1 MGVDLKELK
10 NLKDP
15 FVLKWRVKSLI
26 PDNKKPTEM
35 VLIGYIDAR
44 QVQER
49 FDEVLG
55 PHNWQDE
62 YFECKGKQFCKIGIK
77 IGEEWIWKG
86 DSGTESFA
94 DPSKGETSDS
104 FKRAAVHWGLNR
116 DSYELGEITIKCKVF
131 DGIPSPVDASGN
143 KLSGPLLLAECKRI
157 AATKESEL
165 IFDRNV
171 MPVKPAIVESA
182 PAKRGRKS
190 TKSKVILP

>member
-1 MGVDLKELK
+1 MGVDLNQLK
-10 NLKDP
+10 KLKDP
-15 FVLKWRVKSLI
+15 FALKWRVKSLI
-26 PDNKKPTEM
+26 PDNKNPTEM

-44 QVQER
+44 QVQDR

-62 YFECKGKQFCKIGIK
+62 YFECKGKQFCKIGVK

-104 FKRAAVHWGLNR
+104 FKRAAVHWGVNR

-131 DGIPSPVDASGN
+131 EGTPFPVDPSGD
-143 KLSGPLLLAECKRI
+143 KLIGPLLLAECKRI
-157 AATKESEL
+157 ATSRSEL

-171 MPVKPAIVESA
+171 LPVKPAIPETEPV
-182 PAKRGRKS
+182 KRGRKS